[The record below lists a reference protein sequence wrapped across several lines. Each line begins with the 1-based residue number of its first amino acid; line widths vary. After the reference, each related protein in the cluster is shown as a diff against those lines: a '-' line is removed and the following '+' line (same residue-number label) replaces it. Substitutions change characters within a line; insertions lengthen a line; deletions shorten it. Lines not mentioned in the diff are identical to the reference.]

1 MFTIDL
7 LKGQCIPPK
16 SRPEGIAVAA
26 VTFAVPII
34 IAIVMFGFYL
44 SNIINISIQKREVVR
59 YKKKID
65 QLSDALKMQKSFEK
79 EKNVINSYLTE
90 ASSSITRH
98 TQWSP
103 VLMTL
108 VENIPDSVVLT
119 SLEVKQRSVRRKV
132 PKKDDPKTMTNIS
145 IPVRTLHISVCG
157 SPQTNCDK
165 AVRDFGGRLRS
176 SALLGPKLEDIKVSQ
191 GFDILQNQDVVSYKI
206 DCVFKP
212 GL

>member
-7 LKGQCIPPK
+7 LKGQCIPAK
-16 SRPEGIAVAA
+16 SRPEGIAIAA
-26 VTFAVPII
+26 ATFAVPII
-34 IAIVMFGFYL
+34 IAIVMFGFYV

-65 QLSDALKMQKSFEK
+65 ELSDAIELQESFEK
-79 EKNVINSYLTE
+79 EKQVISSCLTE
-90 ASSSITRH
+90 VSSSIAGH

-108 VENIPDSVVLT
+108 VENMPDSVVLT
-119 SLEVKQRSVRRKV
+119 SLEVKQRFIKRKV
-132 PKKDDPKTMTNIS
+132 PKKDDPQKKTTIS
-145 IPVRTLHISVCG
+145 VPVRTLHVSICG
-157 SPQTNCDK
+157 SSQTSYDR
-165 AVRDFGGRLRS
+165 AVRDFGDRLRS
-176 SALLGPKLEDIKVSQ
+176 SALLGPRLEDIRVSQ
-191 GFDILQNQDVVSYKI
+191 GFDMLQNQDVVSYGI

>member
-7 LKGQCIPPK
+7 LKGKAVPPK
-16 SRPEGIAVAA
+16 SRPEGIAIAA
-26 VTFAVPII
+26 ITFAVPVI
-34 IAIVMFGFYL
+34 IAIVMFSFYL

-79 EKNVINSYLTE
+79 EKNVISSCLTE

-119 SLEVKQRSVRRKV
+119 SLEVKQRSVKRKV
-132 PKKDDPKTMTNIS
+132 PKKDDPKKMTNIS
-145 IPVRTLHISVCG
+145 VPVRTLHISVCG
-157 SPQTNCDK
+157 RPQTNCDE

>member
-7 LKGQCIPPK
+7 LKGQCIPAK

-44 SNIINISIQKREVVR
+44 SNIINISVQQREVGR

-65 QLSDALKMQKSFEK
+65 GLSDALKMQKSFEK
-79 EKNVINSYLTE
+79 EKNVISSCLTE
-90 ASSSITRH
+90 VSSSIARH

-103 VLMTL
+103 ILMTL
-108 VENIPDSVVLT
+108 VENMPDSVILT

-132 PKKDDPKTMTNIS
+132 PQKDDPKKMINIFV
-145 IPVRTLHISVCG
+145 PARTLHISVCG

-176 SALLGPKLEDIKVSQ
+176 SALLGPKLEDIRVSQ
-191 GFDILQNQDVVSYKI
+191 GFDMLESQNVVSYEM

>member
-7 LKGQCIPPK
+7 LKGQGIPAK
-16 SRPEGIAVAA
+16 SRPEGIAIAA

-103 VLMTL
+103 VL
-108 VENIPDSVVLT
+108 VLT

-176 SALLGPKLEDIKVSQ
+176 SALLGPKLENIKVSQ

>member
-1 MFTIDL
+1 VY
-7 LKGQCIPPK
+7 
-16 SRPEGIAVAA
+16 SA
-26 VTFAVPII
+26 
-34 IAIVMFGFYL
+34 
-44 SNIINISIQKREVVR
+44 
-59 YKKKID
+59 
-65 QLSDALKMQKSFEK
+65 K
-79 EKNVINSYLTE
+79 EQ
-90 ASSSITRH
+90 A
-98 TQWSP
+98 
-103 VLMTL
+103 
-108 VENIPDSVVLT
+108 
-119 SLEVKQRSVRRKV
+119 SVRRKV

>member
-7 LKGQCIPPK
+7 LKGEAVPAK
-16 SRPEGIAVAA
+16 SMPEGIAVAA

-34 IAIVMFGFYL
+34 IAIVMFSFYV
-44 SNIINISIQKREVVR
+44 SNIMNISIQKREVVR

-79 EKNVINSYLTE
+79 EKNVINSCLTE
-90 ASSSITRH
+90 ASSSLTRH

-103 VLMTL
+103 VLRTL
-108 VENIPDSVVLT
+108 VENIPGSVVLT
-119 SLEVKQRSVRRKV
+119 SLEVKQRSVKRRV
-132 PKKDDPKTMTNIS
+132 PKKDDPKKMTNIFV
-145 IPVRTLHISVCG
+145 PVRTLHISVCG
-157 SPQTNCDK
+157 RPQTNSDK
-165 AVRDFGGRLRS
+165 AVRDFGDRLRS
-176 SALLGPKLEDIKVSQ
+176 SALLGPKLENIKVSQ